1 LFNLDKNTKKMR
13 IALGIEYD
21 GAAFCGWQIQA
32 GDVPTVQG
40 FLEAALSQIAN
51 EPVSQCQVAG
61 RTDTGV
67 HATEQVIH
75 FETRAQRS
83 MSSWVL
89 GSNRYLMDHSISVL
103 WAHLVENDFHARFS
117 AQRRRYR
124 YIILSRPIRP
134 SFLHQRV
141 SWDPRPLSLKRM
153 QQAAKYFVGEH
164 DFDSYRTVK
173 CQAKSPVKTVYFL
186 NVSQRGEYFYIDI
199 EANSFLHH
207 MVRNIAGVLMSIG
220 RSEQAPEW
228 ALEVLEARDRTK
240 GGVTAPS
247 GGLYLTNVTYDK
259 KFNLPQ
265 INSTTII

>member
-1 LFNLDKNTKKMR
+1 MR

-21 GAAFCGWQIQA
+21 GAAFSGWQIQESN
-32 GDVPTVQG
+32 VQTVQG
-40 FLEAALSQIAN
+40 TLEQALSQIAN
-51 EPVSQCQVAG
+51 ETIDQCQVAG

-75 FETRAQRS
+75 FNTTAERTMR
-83 MSSWVL
+83 SWVL
-89 GSNRYLMDHSISVL
+89 GSNRYLEEHTVSVL
-103 WAHLVENDFHARFS
+103 WAHAVTDDFHARFS

-124 YIILSRPIRP
+124 YVILSRPIRP
-134 SFLHQRV
+134 SFLRNRV

-173 CQAKSPVKTVYFL
+173 CQAKSPVKKVYFL
-186 NVSQRGEYFYIDI
+186 NVSQNGEYYYIDI

-207 MVRNIAGVLMSIG
+207 MVRNIAGVLMTIG
-220 RSEQAPEW
+220 AGEAEPQW
-228 ALEVLEARDRTK
+228 AEEVLHAKDRTK

-247 GGLYLTNVTYDK
+247 GGLYLTYVTYDQSFK
-259 KFNLPQ
+259 LPQ
-265 INSTTII
+265 INSSTII

>member
-1 LFNLDKNTKKMR
+1 MR

-21 GAAFCGWQIQA
+21 GSAFSGWQIQE

-40 FLEAALSQIAN
+40 TLEWALSQIAN
-51 EPVSQCQVAG
+51 ESITQCQVAG

-75 FETRAQRS
+75 FDTQAERS
-83 MSSWVL
+83 MRSWVL
-89 GSNRYLMDHSISVL
+89 GTNRYLIEHTISVL
-103 WAHLVENDFHARFS
+103 WAHSVSDEFHARFS

-134 SFLHQRV
+134 SFLRNRV

-153 QQAAKYFVGEH
+153 QAAAQYFVGEH
-164 DFDSYRTVK
+164 DFNAYRTVK

-186 NVSQRGEYFYIDI
+186 NVSQYGEYYYIDI

-207 MVRNIAGVLMSIG
+207 MVRNIAGVLMTIG
-220 RSEQAPEW
+220 CGEAEPEW
-228 ALEVLEARDRTK
+228 AREVLLGRDRTQ

-247 GGLYLTNVTYDK
+247 GGLYLSNVTYDK

-265 INSTTII
+265 IDSPTLI